1 MRRHPDTSV
10 RPLCVAAMVALLPLG
25 ACHTRGAASAAA
37 PLLTSL
43 SPTQVTVAGGN
54 AGLLTL
60 KGRGFDSLNTV
71 HFGALRIPG
80 VPRTNDSLMQFA
92 VPTDNTFLPGRG
104 PSPVQPLAGGR
115 YDVRIETKGGVSNAL
130 PVTLAAGGAR

>member
-1 MRRHPDTSV
+1 MIPRAFS
-10 RPLCVAAMVALLPLG
+10 AAVPAVTMTVLLLG
-25 ACHTRGAASAAA
+25 ACHARGTSA

-43 SPTQVTVAGGN
+43 SPEQVSVAGGS

-80 VPRTNDSLMQFA
+80 VPRTSDSVMQFA

-104 PSPVQPLAGGR
+104 PAPVQPLAGGR
-115 YDVRIETKGGVSNAL
+115 YDVRVEAKGGVSNAL
-130 PVTLAAGGAR
+130 PVTLTAGGAR

>member
-1 MRRHPDTSV
+1 MMRATGSFTTR
-10 RPLCVAAMVALLPLG
+10 AATLVALLPLG
-25 ACHTRGAASAAA
+25 ACHMRGAASDAA

-43 SPTQVTVAGGN
+43 SPTQVNVAGGS
-54 AGLLTL
+54 AGTLTL

-80 VPRTNDSLMQFA
+80 VPRTNDSVMQFA

-104 PSPVQPLAGGR
+104 PAPVQPLAGGR
-115 YDVRIETKGGVSNAL
+115 YDVRVEAKAGVSNAL
-130 PVTLAAGGAR
+130 PVTLTTGGVR

>member
-1 MRRHPDTSV
+1 MISRVVSPV
-10 RPLCVAAMVALLPLG
+10 MPAVVMAALSLG
-25 ACHTRGAASAAA
+25 ACHARGTSA

-43 SPTQVTVAGGN
+43 SPAQVNVAGGS

-80 VPRTNDSLMQFA
+80 VPRTNDSVMQFA

-115 YDVRIETKGGVSNAL
+115 YEVRVEAKGGVSNAL
-130 PVTLAAGGAR
+130 PVTLTTGGAR